1 MGKKFD
7 LSLECQKFV
16 KKLFAFFSK
25 VKAKK
30 KEGVFPIAW
39 SSKLGSVGQDF
50 FFLAH
55 PVHQK
60 VSRFFVPRYIGVE
73 FSLIQSSCRSLR
85 NLKS

>member
-50 FFLAH
+50 FFFKPTSMLL
-55 PVHQK
+55 P
-60 VSRFFVPRYIGVE
+60 
-73 FSLIQSSCRSLR
+73 
-85 NLKS
+85 LKSHKLVSFFLTIAY